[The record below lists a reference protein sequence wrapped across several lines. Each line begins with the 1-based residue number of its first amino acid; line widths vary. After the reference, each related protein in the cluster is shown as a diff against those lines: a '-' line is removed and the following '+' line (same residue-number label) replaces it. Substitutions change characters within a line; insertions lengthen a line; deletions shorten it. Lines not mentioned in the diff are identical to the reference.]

1 MKDNTTFCKLVQ
13 KMMIKKGHNRV
24 HKLPFYEGGGTAWFS
39 TISGQIG
46 WYSAEPAKHG
56 GEGGNHV
63 DKMV

>member
-1 MKDNTTFCKLVQ
+1 
-13 KMMIKKGHNRV
+13 MIKKGHNRV